1 MQKIVSLVLVV
12 LFSVCSVA
20 VSAYAQKGK
29 KGGAAPYQSKTFPPP
44 KLIASLCK
52 TKVDQIM
59 GKIETAPNQYTVY
72 IATLGRGRINAHPAT
87 LVKLDSNLW
96 VLGCFASIPQVV
108 MK

>member
-1 MQKIVSLVLVV
+1 MQKTVTLVLVV
-12 LFSVCSVA
+12 LLSFCFIA
-20 VSAYAQKGK
+20 MPAHAQKGK
-29 KGGAAPYQSKTFPPP
+29 KGKVEPYQSKSFPPP